1 MAKGE
6 SLLDLVLAVEQ
17 DPSGVQACRGMRKV
31 DVEHCLLPV
40 REQHGAA
47 NAFLLLPSE
56 RAV

>member
-1 MAKGE
+1 MAKGK

-17 DPSGVQACRGMRKV
+17 DPSGVQARWGLRDE